1 MTASDWNWLLAIVGT
16 LASVAGVV
24 FSWLAWVQAKGAK
37 KAAEEACNA
46 VRAKDTAHEFARLAT
61 DAKDLLAAVQG
72 RQRDKAIAAADDLTH
87 LLIIALERRASYLP
101 ERFQAEICIRNLQS
115 ISRSLGT
122 EGFPEEQ
129 GKKRQLLDRCHQ
141 IHRSL
146 CGIAGVVER
155 NAEETDE

>member
-1 MTASDWNWLLAIVGT
+1 MSPSDWNWLLAIAGT
-16 LASVAGVV
+16 VASIAGVV
-24 FSWLAWVQAKGAK
+24 FSCMAWVQAKGAK
-37 KAAEEACNA
+37 EAAEEARNA
-46 VRAKDTAHEFARLAT
+46 VKTRDTAHEFTKLAT

-101 ERFQAEICIRNLQS
+101 EGFKAEVCIRNLQS
-115 ISRSLGT
+115 ISMSLGT
-122 EGFPEEQ
+122 DDFPDEPS
-129 GKKRQLLDRCHQ
+129 KKRQLLDRCHQ

-155 NAEETDE
+155 SAEETDE